1 MELLKSLRRWF
12 MYVAGPVREAA
23 SSTWVDTFG
32 RSGDVNDAVKPF
44 VHVYF
49 ERFYEMWRHAMI
61 LV

>member
-1 MELLKSLRRWF
+1 